1 MIHMG
6 RRPKS
11 ENQKVTDKKGA
22 DRMKRYEDNQGRK
35 LADFATDETDD
46 GLTCQIY
53 WQKRD
58 GGEWVECKYFYKK
71 KEKS

>member
-1 MIHMG
+1 
-6 RRPKS
+6 
-11 ENQKVTDKKGA
+11 
-22 DRMKRYEDNQGRK
+22 MKRYEDNQGRK